1 MREQDRTLER
11 KRSINGFHKQVN
23 LVERTWNDDLRA
35 MSYGVG
41 SAVVLLVTDQNLILQ
56 TAFHGWNVANAR
68 PASGQA
74 APTPPSS
81 VMNSRLFIRSPRRR
95 GRAVLAAR
103 RDRDFWYHGWRYS
116 ADEGVASALLP

>member
-68 PASGQA
+68 PASGHA
-74 APTPPSS
+74 AAPPSS
-81 VMNSRLFIRSPRRR
+81 AINSRRPVPDMGSLPR
-95 GRAVLAAR
+95 G
-103 RDRDFWYHGWRYS
+103 
-116 ADEGVASALLP
+116 LPYA

>member
-41 SAVVLLVTDQNLILQ
+41 SAVVLLGTDQNLILQ

-68 PASGQA
+68 PASGQTA
-74 APTPPSS
+74 APPSS
-81 VMNSRLFIRSPRRR
+81 VMNSRRL
-95 GRAVLAAR
+95 V
-103 RDRDFWYHGWRYS
+103 
-116 ADEGVASALLP
+116 